1 MGELTPVKEI
11 DGRKITNRS
20 SGRILE
26 DILRHFHSLIPLYS
40 EKLN

>member
-1 MGELTPVKEI
+1 VNEI

-20 SGRILE
+20 SEDTLGKILK
-26 DILRHFHSLIPLYS
+26 RFHTLIPLYS